1 MLTRTG
7 SKTLAAA
14 EHCTH
19 SVVGE
24 VVHEGKHDTVDSG
37 DGQLRSARG
46 EAEENARS
54 EGNEQNDDKRELEP
68 VHFVCILARRMFV
81 AQYSK
86 NNTMALLYSG
96 DIFPSSRY
104 PGILG
109 YNASGAKPPQLC
121 NVLVVDG
128 VNGNDSSASVGGLP
142 YKTVNAAVAAAT
154 SGMHVWVLPGIYEL
168 TAGITIPTGVS
179 IRGSSVQTCV
189 LQMTNVIANTTL
201 VTMGESTRIEDLT
214 LNLTSGGHYTLTGIA
229 LPGTTSQT
237 SKVRTCVLTVRNSA
251 ASVGGSSDV
260 TGALASGTGA
270 LSPSSFSFNSLKGS
284 TINVYSNGGG
294 NKRGILVSSSN
305 TLTTRDLNVYV
316 AAPTDSTSTGSYVGI
331 ETNDA
336 TANQYGSIQLRS
348 TTVGTFTSSISGTN
362 SDILQTTP
370 SSIISPAYLAS
381 AGIQIGPGTD
391 LVTKTAG
398 GKGFSSYVYP
408 TTIYYGLKGN
418 VTSAGTGWL
427 WPGTQAVSAGAF
439 PDPGLPAAY
448 YRIQQPC
455 ILSGMAVGLNV
466 SCGGTN
472 SLTILVQKTPA
483 ATGVKVDTSYTLTL
497 SGAAISGSFYNASV
511 NFAAGDYLHAYL
523 SYTSGSPTNNAHDV
537 TVQLDLF

>member
-1 MLTRTG
+1 M
-7 SKTLAAA
+7 
-14 EHCTH
+14 
-19 SVVGE
+19 
-24 VVHEGKHDTVDSG
+24 SG
-37 DGQLRSARG
+37 LCAGD
-46 EAEENARS
+46 
-54 EGNEQNDDKRELEP
+54 
-68 VHFVCILARRMFV
+68 V
-81 AQYSK
+81 AQLIK
-86 NNTMALLYSG
+86 
-96 DIFPSSRY
+96 SRA
-104 PGILG
+104 ILG
-109 YNASGAKPPQLC
+109 PYYPVLNCAVAQSPKLG

-128 VNGNDSSASVGGLP
+128 VNGNDSSGAVGGLP
-142 YKTVNAAVAAAT
+142 YRTVNAAVSAAY
-154 SGMHVWVLPGIYEL
+154 SGVHIWILPGIYEL
-168 TAGITIPTGVS
+168 LSGIIIPTGVS
-179 IRGSSVQTCV
+179 IRGSSTQTCV
-189 LQMTNVIANTTL
+189 VQMTNVIANTTL

-237 SKVRTCVLTVRNSA
+237 SKVRSCVLTVRNSA

-270 LSPSSFSFNSLKGS
+270 LSAVSFSFNSLKGS

-316 AAPTDSTSTGSYVGI
+316 AAPTNSASTGSYVGI

-348 TTVGTFTSSISGTN
+348 TTVGTFTTSISGTN

-370 SSIISPAYLAS
+370 SSIVNPTYLTT

-398 GKGFSSYVYP
+398 GKGFSTYVYP

-418 VTSAGTGWL
+418 VTSAPAGWL
-427 WPGTQAVSAGAF
+427 WPGTQAVSAGTF
-439 PDPGLPAAY
+439 PDAGLPAAY

-455 ILSGMAVGLNV
+455 ILSGMAVGLNI

-472 SLTILVQKTPA
+472 SLTILVQKTPIS
-483 ATGVKVDTSYTLTL
+483 TRVKVDTSYTTTL
-497 SGAAISGSFYNASV
+497 SGAVLTASFYSGSV

-523 SYTSGSPTNNAHDV
+523 SYTSGSPTNTAHDL

>member
-1 MLTRTG
+1 M
-7 SKTLAAA
+7 
-14 EHCTH
+14 
-19 SVVGE
+19 
-24 VVHEGKHDTVDSG
+24 
-37 DGQLRSARG
+37 
-46 EAEENARS
+46 
-54 EGNEQNDDKRELEP
+54 
-68 VHFVCILARRMFV
+68 
-81 AQYSK
+81 
-86 NNTMALLYSG
+86 
-96 DIFPSSRY
+96 SST
-104 PGILG
+104 ILG
-109 YNASGAKPPQLC
+109 MNTSQLNTYNAVLNQYYSTIAQPPQLG
-121 NVLVVDG
+121 NALVVDG

-142 YKTVNAAVAAAT
+142 YKTVDAAISVAT
-154 SGMHVWVLPGIYEL
+154 SVMHIWILPGIYNL
-168 TAGITIPTGVS
+168 RAGITIPTGVS
-179 IRGSSVQTCV
+179 IRGSSLQTCI
-189 LQMTNVIANTTL
+189 LQMTNVIADTTL
-201 VTMGESTRIEDLT
+201 VTMGESTRLEDLT
-214 LNLTSGGHYTLTGIA
+214 LTLTSSGHYTLTGIS
-229 LPGTTSQT
+229 LPGTTAQT
-237 SKVRTCVLTVRNSA
+237 SKVRTCVLTVRNST
-251 ASVGGSSDV
+251 ASVGGTSAV
-260 TGALASGTGA
+260 TGVLASGTGA

-294 NKRGILVSSSN
+294 NKRGILISSSN

-370 SSIISPAYLAS
+370 SSVVTPTYLAT

-418 VTSAGTGWL
+418 VTSAATGWL
-427 WPGTQAVSAGAF
+427 WPGTQAVSAGSF
-439 PDPGLPAAY
+439 PDTGLPAAY

-523 SYTSGSPTNNAHDV
+523 SYTLGSPTNNAHDV